1 MSYLKIRQVKANE
14 IETQNPVSQ
23 WLMALRKNSTCEIIK
38 ISSTGI
44 AKVSLAFWFSIVMS
58 VLINL
63 G

>member
-1 MSYLKIRQVKANE
+1 VSYLKIGQVKAHE
-14 IETQNPVSQ
+14 IETQNPVTQ
-23 WLMALRKNSTCEIIK
+23 WLMTPRKNSTREIIK

-44 AKVSLAFWFSIVMS
+44 AKVSLALWFSIVMS